1 MLLKRI
7 TAAKL
12 NKMQDKRKKN
22 SPWSLLKLDIL
33 KGGNQNCPPF
43 KKKINQM
50 HVAHWNIILECSGLY
65 CLIYHLCNLVS
76 QSELKGY
83 VV

>member
-1 MLLKRI
+1 ME
-7 TAAKL
+7 
-12 NKMQDKRKKN
+12 
-22 SPWSLLKLDIL
+22 
-33 KGGNQNCPPF
+33 
-43 KKKINQM
+43 

-76 QSELKGY
+76 QSELKGN